1 MTDTKMT
8 EAEAKRL
15 AAEYLRWC
23 YHDRHGTKPELYGP
37 GKLAVADILDP
48 PPPEPQT
55 VLTTRER
62 PCEVVP
68 EGHFVA
74 TYSKKLGGG
83 MATRLYPDGVE
94 VERHHEFYA
103 LIRLV
108 PGDDKE

>member
-48 PPPEPQT
+48 PPKPQT
-55 VLTTRER
+55 VRTTRTR

-68 EGHFVA
+68 EGCVVLA
-74 TYSKKLGGG
+74 TDNPDVDHPVPHTAGKK
-83 MATRLYPDGVE
+83 VE
-94 VERHHEFYA
+94 TFWEHYA

-108 PGDDKE
+108 PGDDE